1 MKMPQDCQSL
11 EEVRSAI
18 DQLDQVIIEVISQ
31 RRAYV
36 HAAMDFKRSELDV
49 YALQRQQQML
59 AARRLWAAERD
70 LDSAF
75 IESLFRLMV
84 DHFIAEELAMLG
96 QEDR

>member
-70 LDSAF
+70 LDPVF
-75 IESLFRLMV
+75 IEGLFRLML